1 MERARVLVADD
12 HAPSVAL
19 WRSLLQP
26 EFEVIA
32 TVETGDEL
40 VAAAAK
46 LSPDVIVTDIA
57 MAGLDGIGAAEQI
70 LRNDPAARIVFV
82 TVLADPAMVR
92 RGLRAG
98 ALGYVLK
105 MSAGEDLV
113 PAVHAAL
120 RGERHVSAMP
130 EERRAWN
137 AR

>member
-1 MERARVLVADD
+1 MKRARVLVADD
-12 HAPSVAL
+12 HAPSVVL
-19 WRSLLQP
+19 WRSLLQR

-40 VAAAAK
+40 VAAAAQ
-46 LSPDVIVTDIA
+46 LSPDVIVSDIV

-70 LRNDPAARIVFV
+70 LRNDPAARIVVV

-113 PAVHAAL
+113 PAVRAAL

-130 EERRAWN
+130 DERRAWN